1 MKANSTL
8 STVWAVIQVLIVFF
22 AALMLST
29 SLLAGNPASFEFPD
43 GGSVSGR
50 IADKESGQPVAY
62 ANVALFSSAD
72 SSIAGGC
79 ITDSTGHFS
88 IGGVGKGNYYIRIT
102 FVGYGEMLI
111 NNITVSA
118 KKEMLDLGLIGI
130 SPSDIS
136 LNGVNIVA
144 EKPLVEYHLDK
155 QVINA
160 EAVQNAATGTAI
172 DILRNS
178 PSITIDNDD
187 NISLRGNQGFILL
200 INSIPAVQSARDAL
214 RQIPASMVQRIE
226 IITNPSA
233 RYDAEGVSGIINVV
247 LKQKKDDGF
256 GALVNVRAG
265 LFQKYGFDVSV
276 NYNKKKWSLNGS
288 VALSSDQSESTSY
301 SERNIYNNDST
312 QSLVWNSVRNNKN
325 AVANIRLSAD
335 YQINSKQTLS
345 FGGEAGY
352 NLWQMD
358 MSSDYTESLPGTEN
372 SFYKSDYTSKYPGI
386 ISGANAKYTAILDT
400 SGGKFEAGFATT
412 SWAGDI
418 ALGSSTFLSDNS
430 FERLDQ
436 TTGTDYL
443 EDAAVAEYTVNID
456 FTKMLLRKIKMET
469 GYQYTYRPFNG
480 DFQAQN
486 YNGTEWQIDSA
497 KTTDEWFLQRKN
509 AGYLMLSRQFKA
521 FEMQAGIRAEDY
533 YSEFFLGSAA
543 YTDVTMHDLFWFPS
557 LHISKAISPKSRWQA
572 SYSRRVNYPQDWMLG
587 PTPMYSDG
595 FLYQEGNAGLRPE
608 LVDSYELTHIH
619 LVGKGIM
626 LNLTGFYRQINGE
639 ISRTMNVNDAGI
651 LVVGWD
657 NLSTTRSYGL
667 ETGTNVKISKVF
679 SANIAGGAYG
689 VRNNGILSGDTVSS
703 RDISWNARMMLNT
716 KITASTKLQLTG
728 FYNAA
733 SFEQQGYRS
742 AQMLVGLSLRQDFMK
757 GKLSATLNCND
768 LFNTF
773 RWEYAINNA
782 GYDTYI
788 DFTPE
793 YPRISFALA
802 WKINNYKPQQNTQQ
816 NLNPA
821 GGGGM

>member
-1 MKANSTL
+1 MKTNSKL
-8 STVWAVIQVLIVFF
+8 FDWMSAFLMLIVFIAAIVLSNSLF
-22 AALMLST
+22 ASNT
-29 SLLAGNPASFEFPD
+29 NTIDFPD
-43 GGSVSGR
+43 GGSVVGT
-50 IADKESGQPVAY
+50 IADKESSQPVVY
-62 ANVALFSSAD
+62 ANVALFSATD
-72 SSIAGGC
+72 STVVGGC
-79 ITDSTGHFS
+79 ITDSTGHFE
-88 IGGVGKGNYYIRIT
+88 INGVEKGIYFLRIT
-102 FVGYGEMLI
+102 FVGYGEMTI
-111 NNITVSA
+111 NNVSISS
-118 KKEMLDLGLIGI
+118 KKEMLNLGLISI

-136 LNGVNIVA
+136 LNGVSIVA

-200 INSIPAVQSARDAL
+200 INSIPAVQNARDAL

-265 LFQKYGFDVSV
+265 LFNKYGFDASV
-276 NYNKKKWSLNGS
+276 NYNIKKWSFNGS

-301 SERNIYNNDST
+301 SERNIYNNDSV
-312 QSLVWNSVRNNKN
+312 QALMWNTVRTNKSEF
-325 AVANIRLSAD
+325 ANIRLSVD

-345 FGGEAGY
+345 FGGEIGH

-358 MSSDYTESLPGTEN
+358 MNSDYTESLQGIEN
-372 SFYKSDYTSKYPGI
+372 SYYKSDYTSKYPGLI
-386 ISGANAKYTAILDT
+386 TGANIKYTAILDT
-400 SGGKFEAGFATT
+400 SGGKFEIGVANTGW
-412 SWAGDI
+412 SGDI
-418 ALGSSTFLSDNS
+418 ALASNTYLSNSS
-430 FERLDQ
+430 FE
-436 TTGTDYL
+436 TIAPTSGTDYL
-443 EDAAVAEYTVNID
+443 EDAAVSEYTVNID
-456 FTKMLLRKIKMET
+456 FTKMLFHKITMET

-480 DFQAQN
+480 DFKAQN
-486 YNGTEWQIDSA
+486 FDGSTWNIDSA
-497 KTTDEWFLQRKN
+497 KTTDEWFHQRKN

-543 YTDVTMHDLFWFPS
+543 YTDVVLHDLFWFPS
-557 LHISKAISPKSRWQA
+557 VHISKAFSEKSRWQA

-595 FLYQEGNAGLRPE
+595 FLFQEGNADLRPE

-619 LVGKGIM
+619 MIGQGTM
-626 LNLTGFYRQINGE
+626 LNLTAFYRQINGE
-639 ISRTMNVNDAGI
+639 IARTMTVDNAGI

-667 ETGTNVKISKVF
+667 ETGTNIKISKVF
-679 SANIAGGAYG
+679 SANLAAGAYG
-689 VRNNGILSGDTVSS
+689 VQNDGVLSGDTVSS
-703 RDISWNARMMLNT
+703 SDISWNARLMLNAKVAKFT
-716 KITASTKLQLTG
+716 RLQITG

-742 AQMLVGLSLRQDFMK
+742 AQALVGLSLRQDFMK
-757 GKLSATLNCND
+757 GKFSATLNCND
-768 LFNTF
+768 IFNTF
-773 RWEYAINNA
+773 RYEYTITNA

-788 DFTPE
+788 DFVPE
-793 YPRISFALA
+793 YPRISLALS
-802 WKINNYKPQQNTQQ
+802 WKINNYKPQQNAQQ
-816 NLNPA
+816 NINPA
-821 GGGGM
+821 GGM